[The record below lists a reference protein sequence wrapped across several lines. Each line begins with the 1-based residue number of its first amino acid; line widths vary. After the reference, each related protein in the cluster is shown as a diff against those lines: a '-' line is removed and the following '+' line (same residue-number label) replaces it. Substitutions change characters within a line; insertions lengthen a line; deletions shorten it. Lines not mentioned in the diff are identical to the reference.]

1 MNVFLRYNI
10 FLVLTILVI
19 IVLSSSCD
27 VPKEDHA
34 KHVNIKLFLGEE
46 GENVS
51 RARTNEDL
59 IEGIG
64 TELIGVFPA
73 KEGFSQEY
81 KNSVNFIDWTLTDLI
96 QNSVIL
102 VSNIRERLPDFI
114 QYVIEPTL

>member
-1 MNVFLRYNI
+1 MNVFLRCN
-10 FLVLTILVI
+10 FFFVLTILVN

-46 GENVS
+46 GENV
-51 RARTNEDL
+51 RITKTNEDL

-73 KEGFSQEY
+73 SEGFSQEY
-81 KNSVNFIDWTLTDLI
+81 KNSVNSIIF
-96 QNSVIL
+96 
-102 VSNIRERLPDFI
+102 F
-114 QYVIEPTL
+114 